1 MGVKKLLPTYKMF
14 ENEVVPDGLIV
25 TSEATYIG
33 NLDNISIQCEAT
45 GANTYNALTRY
56 EVLVSN
62 DNETFYPLNIKYP
75 DFSSLDYSLII
86 NINQLAQ
93 PWIKFK
99 FYNLAGGDVNLN
111 VTIFGKD
118 LN

>member
-1 MGVKKLLPTYKMF
+1 MGVKKLLPTYKLF

-25 TSEATYIG
+25 TSEPTYIG
-33 NLDNISIQCEAT
+33 NLDNISIQCEVS
-45 GANTYNALTRY
+45 GISSYNPITRF
-56 EVLVSN
+56 EVVVSN
-62 DNETFYPLNIKYP
+62 DNEIYYPLNIHYP
-75 DFSSLDYSLII
+75 DFSSLDYNFII

-99 FYNLAGGDVNLN
+99 YFSATGGDSVLN